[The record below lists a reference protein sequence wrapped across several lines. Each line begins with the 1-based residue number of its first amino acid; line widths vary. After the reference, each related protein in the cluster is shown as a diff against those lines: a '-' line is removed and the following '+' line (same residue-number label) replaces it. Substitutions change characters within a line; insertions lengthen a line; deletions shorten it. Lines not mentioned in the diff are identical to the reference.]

1 MKKIPFLLVMCMG
14 LLFSTSLW
22 ANTEKLKY
30 EPCDANKYQSN
41 MTFIAKVLLD
51 GNVLVDCQVG
61 VFDENGECRGA
72 NASSIED
79 DGLVYLT
86 VVGEGNTT
94 QLHFKVSYTDE
105 TGEKEEL
112 AQETLEF
119 SSDAMKGTFEEPY
132 LITIGKTDVGF
143 SSIQNPAMM
152 VISRPGGLYIQCD
165 VPTQVQVSSL
175 LGITDQYKVEGNLW
189 IPLSRG
195 VYIVNGKKYK
205 VTQ

>member
-1 MKKIPFLLVMCMG
+1 
-14 LLFSTSLW
+14 
-22 ANTEKLKY
+22 
-30 EPCDANKYQSN
+30 
-41 MTFIAKVLLD
+41 MTFIAQVLLD
-51 GNVLVDCQVG
+51 GMVLTDCQVG
-61 VFDENGECRGA
+61 VFDENDEYRGA

-94 QLHFKVSYTDE
+94 QLHFMVSYTDE

-112 AQETLEF
+112 AQQTLVF
-119 SSDAMKGTFEEPY
+119 SSDAMMGTFEKPY
-132 LITIGKTDVGF
+132 LITIGKSDVGF

-152 VISRPGGLYIQCD
+152 VISRPGGLYIVCD
-165 VPTQVQVSSL
+165 APTQVQVSSL